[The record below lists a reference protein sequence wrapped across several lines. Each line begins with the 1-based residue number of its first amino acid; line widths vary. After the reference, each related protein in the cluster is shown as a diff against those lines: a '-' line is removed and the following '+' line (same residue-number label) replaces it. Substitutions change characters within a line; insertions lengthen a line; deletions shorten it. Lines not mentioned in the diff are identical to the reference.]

1 MKFILFYFLL
11 FLGSSSGSFGATTPI
26 AQQGIGTTTPK
37 IDVSNVVGV
46 VLPKL
51 GSRFPK
57 PLNILFNYNVIIT
70 NMVTTSILL
79 VINKV
84 CGYLDN
90 IRYVDII
97 SVADTLLQRW

>member
-1 MKFILFYFLL
+1 LWASKNNIIVLACNYIVLVIIL
-11 FLGSSSGSFGATTPI
+11 I
-26 AQQGIGTTTPK
+26 I
-37 IDVSNVVGV
+37 
-46 VLPKL
+46 
-51 GSRFPK
+51 
-57 PLNILFNYNVIIT
+57 NILFNYNVIIT

-97 SVADTLLQRW
+97 SVADKG